1 MRIALCQHLL
11 DLRCRSPIIKL
22 NVGIL
27 TVGQG
32 LVTNFTG
39 LVTLRFFIGA
49 LEAGLI
55 PGSVYLLAQYYP
67 RYELQ
72 WRVSMLMV
80 SNALSTAFGGLL
92 GFSIADITSDNGYKP
107 WRWLFIIEGCIT
119 AGVTI
124 LAFPFLPNWP
134 SSTKWLTPQEKQ
146 AIADES
152 KPRVCVKG
160 WIRC

>member
-1 MRIALCQHLL
+1 M
-11 DLRCRSPIIKL
+11 
-22 NVGIL
+22 

-32 LVTNFTG
+32 LVTNFAG
-39 LVTLRFFIGA
+39 LATLRFFVGA

-92 GFSIADITSDNGYKP
+92 GFSIAGIKSDNGYSP
-107 WRWLFIIEGCIT
+107 WRWLFIIEGCMT
-119 AGVTI
+119 AGATI
-124 LAFPFLPNWP
+124 LVIPFLPNWP
-134 SSTKWLTPQEKQ
+134 SAAKWLTPQEKQ

-152 KPRVCVKG
+152 KPPICICG
-160 WIRC
+160 WICC

>member
-1 MRIALCQHLL
+1 MT
-11 DLRCRSPIIKL
+11 
-22 NVGIL
+22 VGIF

-39 LVTLRFFIGA
+39 LATLRFFVGA

-72 WRVSMLMV
+72 RRVSMLMV

-92 GFSIADITSDNGYKP
+92 GFSIADISSDNGYSP
-107 WRWLFIIEGCIT
+107 WRWLFIIEGCMT
-119 AGVTI
+119 AGATI

-134 SSTKWLTPQEKQ
+134 SETTWLTPQEKQ

-152 KPRVCVKG
+152 KPRICVSG